1 MDSLFNTSF
10 ESNPS
15 PHSLSGVK
23 LKSHTYE
30 LQESNV
36 KLKVRLKRKFV
47 LNKLLLLFYLLQLTL
62 VDTIGY
68 GDQVNKEESFKPVVD
83 YIDAQFEAYL
93 QEELKIKRQ
102 LATFHDTRIHVCL
115 YFICPT
121 GHG

>member
-1 MDSLFNTSF
+1 M
-10 ESNPS
+10 
-15 PHSLSGVK
+15 
-23 LKSHTYE
+23 
-30 LQESNV
+30 
-36 KLKVRLKRKFV
+36 
-47 LNKLLLLFYLLQLTL
+47 LLFVKNLNNYSLQLTL

-121 GHG
+121 GHGYESNHL

>member
-1 MDSLFNTSF
+1 M
-10 ESNPS
+10 
-15 PHSLSGVK
+15 
-23 LKSHTYE
+23 
-30 LQESNV
+30 
-36 KLKVRLKRKFV
+36 
-47 LNKLLLLFYLLQLTL
+47 QLTL

-121 GHG
+121 GHGWVLQKLYF

>member
-1 MDSLFNTSF
+1 MHDCGLFILSF
-10 ESNPS
+10 
-15 PHSLSGVK
+15 
-23 LKSHTYE
+23 
-30 LQESNV
+30 
-36 KLKVRLKRKFV
+36 
-47 LNKLLLLFYLLQLTL
+47 QLTL

-83 YIDAQFEAYL
+83 YIDAQFEGYL

-121 GHG
+121 GHGYVLFGFENVPSSSGANDFFLPDSSPLIWCA